1 MCDSVALTFFNESLC
16 RFEAHMCTLSL
27 MKKKFP
33 HWKHHFSSNFI
44 WKWSKSVYILG
55 KNGFSWNLYSDGIY
69 SWWDTNF
76 TSKFI
81 QILTKISRS
90 HSKFG
95 SFIRLTIVTVKS
107 SWNNNISKQ
116 IIYFCL
122 QIPIPLVRNYFVNSK
137 FWMRNSIPNWLCLW

>member
-1 MCDSVALTFFNESLC
+1 MCYSVALTFFNESLY

-33 HWKHHFSSNFI
+33 HWKRNFSSISI

-55 KNGFSWNLYSDGIY
+55 KKMIFMKFIFGWNLQMMRYKFYLIIY
-69 SWWDTNF
+69 PNSN
-76 TSKFI
+76 
-81 QILTKISRS
+81 KISRS

-95 SFIRLTIVTVKS
+95 SFVRLTIVTVKS

-116 IIYFCL
+116 IIFFCL

-137 FWMRNSIPNWLCLW
+137 FGTRNGILNWLCLW